1 MIPITA
7 PFSIYIDHVR
17 PEWIDHNGHMNMGYY
32 MVVFDYATDAFLD
45 ACGLT
50 TAHREAEQVSTF
62 SLEAHI
68 NYLQEVRE
76 GDPLTFRTTLLGHD
90 AKRIHY
96 IHEMIHG
103 TEGFRAATN
112 ELMSLHVSRATR
124 RTAPMADRVQQRLAE
139 IAEVHGKLTPPP
151 EAGRH
156 IGLNQRRKG

>member
-7 PFSIYIDHVR
+7 PFELYTDKVR
-17 PEWIDHNGHMNMGYY
+17 PEWIDNNGHMNMGYY
-32 MVVFDYATDAFLD
+32 LVVFDHATDAFLD

-50 TAHREAEQVSTF
+50 QAHRDAEQVSTF

-68 NYLQEVRE
+68 NYLQEVKE
-76 GDPLTFRTTLLGHD
+76 GDPLIFRTTLLGHD

-112 ELMSLHVSRATR
+112 ELMSLHVSRLTR
-124 RTAPMADRVQQRLAE
+124 RTAPMADNVQQRLATIME
-139 IAEVHGKLTPPP
+139 SHARLTPPP

-156 IGLNQRRKG
+156 IGLGQRRKG